1 VTIAIDLRKS
11 WTNATVTINTINKTV
26 PVWNQPYLSPE
37 PDNSSFYQWGGE
49 PSNLNIGWETAA
61 SALYNFQS
69 DGLSGGECTVVGQ
82 TSTSIFKDLRR
93 GFEGAAASRDDT
105 WYLVGGVVSCH
116 SDPSEH
122 DCSEF
127 NILGP
132 MIS

>member
-1 VTIAIDLRKS
+1 MDQCYSHNEHSQQDGAGLESAIFIARTGQLF
-11 WTNATVTINTINKTV
+11 VL
-26 PVWNQPYLSPE
+26 PM
-37 PDNSSFYQWGGE
+37 GGE

-61 SALYNFQS
+61 SALYKFQS

-82 TSTSIFKDLRR
+82 TSASIFKDLRR
-93 GFEGAAASRDDT
+93 GFEGATASRDDT

-122 DCSEF
+122 ESSEF